1 MVYRCEHCGQT
12 VMATDSQCWHCGRK
26 LPNRVIKPDRR
37 PQAETAVP
45 TDTLPLPAFR
55 TIMIYAGL
63 TAVALLILIATT
75 RAIGQAPLFVVNSNN
90 QLEAGWQPFTDWQQQ
105 YTLNLPKTWQVVDM
119 TQAATAP
126 ELRSSPPLQA
136 LESTF
141 TALVGDAK
149 LLFLGAEDTAV
160 FPSGTPA
167 FVLVAYSERLQQLP
181 PNQLAAYAQQQ
192 LPENVAIVNIDLPDE
207 DENTAVT
214 ALLFNIEQGEQIW
227 RCLEHFVPDEQG
239 LYLVNTCTSFG
250 QFPLHQ
256 SDFETILRS
265 FQPLGS

>member
-1 MVYRCEHCGQT
+1 MVFRCEHCGQT

-26 LPNRVIKPDRR
+26 LPNRVIKPERR
-37 PQAETAVP
+37 ARPETAVP
-45 TDTLPLPAFR
+45 TDSLPLPAFG
-55 TIMIYAGL
+55 TILLYAGL

-75 RAIGQAPLFVVNSNN
+75 RAIGQAPLLVINSSNRP
-90 QLEAGWQPFTDWQQQ
+90 QAGWQPFTDPRQQ

-136 LESTF
+136 LASTF
-141 TALVGDAK
+141 TALVGDAE

-160 FPSGTPA
+160 FPSGTPV
-167 FVLVAYSERLQQLP
+167 FVLVAHSQRLQQLTP
-181 PNQLAAYAQQQ
+181 QQIADYAQQQ
-192 LPENVAIVNIDLPDE
+192 LPENVTIVNVELPDK
-207 DENTAVT
+207 DALIPVT
-214 ALLFNIEQGEQIW
+214 ALLFNLEQGDQIW
-227 RCLEHFVPDEQG
+227 RCLEHFVPEAQG

-250 QFPLHQ
+250 QFPIHQ
-256 SDFETILRS
+256 SDFESILRS

>member
-1 MVYRCEHCGQT
+1 MVSRCEHCGQT
-12 VMATDSQCWHCGRK
+12 VMATDSQCWHCGRQ
-26 LPNRVIKPDRR
+26 LATRTIKPTRR
-37 PQAETAVP
+37 VQTDTAVP
-45 TDTLPLPAFR
+45 ADTLPLPTFR
-55 TIMIYAGL
+55 TMLLYAAL

-75 RAIGQAPLFVVNSNN
+75 RAIGQAPLFLANSNN
-90 QLEAGWQPFTDWQQQ
+90 LPQPGWLAFTNDQQQ
-105 YTLNLPKTWQVVDM
+105 YTLNLPESWQLVDM
-119 TQAATAP
+119 TRAANAP

-136 LESTF
+136 LDSTF
-141 TALVGDAK
+141 AALVSDTQ

-167 FVLVAYSERLQQLP
+167 FVLVAHSQRLQQLTP
-181 PNQLAAYAQQQ
+181 EQLAAYTQQQ
-192 LPENVAIVNIDLPDE
+192 LPENVTLVNIEMPEAD
-207 DENTAVT
+207 TAVPIIT
-214 ALLFNIEQGEQIW
+214 LLFNIEQGEQIW
-227 RCLEHFVPDEQG
+227 RCLEHFVPGGEE